1 MDRFPERTAMQ
12 RFTAAILM
20 AFCLAAMAGCSRHVP
35 PPVGRWEG
43 VYDSGGTIIAAR
55 MEVTPK
61 EQIFVSAPN
70 AENMGSMSA
79 EDHAAVRQKLADGLA
94 ASWDSVPPHQMDF
107 DGKIFRKPEGI
118 APQAEWDSAAQ
129 RMTLI
134 VYLDKGDGIRIPLR
148 SVKEFSPNPF
158 GN

>member
-1 MDRFPERTAMQ
+1 MRR
-12 RFTAAILM
+12 L
-20 AFCLAAMAGCSRHVP
+20 LAAFLACLCFAAVAGCSRHVQ

-43 VYDSGGTIIAAR
+43 IYDADGTIIAAR

-70 AENMGSMSA
+70 AENMGGLSA
-79 EDHAAVRQKLADGLA
+79 EDRAAVRQKLADGLA
-94 ASWDSVPPHQMDF
+94 AGWDSVPPHQMDF
-107 DGKIFRKPEGI
+107 DGKTFRKPGGI
-118 APQAEWDSAAQ
+118 APQAEWDPTTQ

-148 SVKEFSPNPF
+148 AVKEFSPNPF
-158 GN
+158 APG

>member
-1 MDRFPERTAMQ
+1 MRRFY
-12 RFTAAILM
+12 AAIL
-20 AFCLAAMAGCSRHVP
+20 ACLCFAALTACSRHVP

-43 VYDSGGTIIAAR
+43 TYDAGDTIVVAR

-61 EQIFVSAPN
+61 EEIFVSAPN
-70 AENMGSMSA
+70 AEGISSMSA

-94 ASWDSVPPHQMDF
+94 AGWDSVPPHRMDF
-107 DGKIFRKPEGI
+107 DGKDFRKPEGI
-118 APQAEWDSAAQ
+118 APQAEWDAETR

-158 GN
+158 GGS

>member
-1 MDRFPERTAMQ
+1 MRRFIATFLACLCLTAV
-12 RFTAAILM
+12 
-20 AFCLAAMAGCSRHVP
+20 AGCSRNVP

-43 VYDSGGTIIAAR
+43 TYDSVSTIVAAR
-55 MEVTPK
+55 MEITPK

-70 AENMGSMSA
+70 AENIGAMSA
-79 EDHAAVRQKLADGLA
+79 EDRAAVRQKLADGLA
-94 ASWDSVPPHQMDF
+94 AGWDSATPHPLDF
-107 DGKIFRKPEGI
+107 DGKDFRKPGGI
-118 APQAEWDSAAQ
+118 APQAEWDASAQ

-158 GN
+158 GAN